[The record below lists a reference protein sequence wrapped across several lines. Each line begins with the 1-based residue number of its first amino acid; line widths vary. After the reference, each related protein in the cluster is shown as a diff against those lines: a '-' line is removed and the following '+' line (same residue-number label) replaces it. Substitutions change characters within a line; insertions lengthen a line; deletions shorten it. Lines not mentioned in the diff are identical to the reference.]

1 MERETREIIKSTVT
15 KLKNLP
21 DEQISNTS
29 DDILTF
35 AKRQTSHPVINV
47 LCLRISRSLFSKRS
61 DRKGGTKKLT
71 VATRITVPPLCLPRR
86 GSYSSGSF
94 SVYSV
99 DAKTSRDAP
108 VRIRRG
114 CLTGRGDT
122 SELLV
127 KGVQLGRNVLTD
139 EGVEDDLEQGP
150 MPEYPEQLQ
159 PGPTDVRARLLRS
172 NRHLEDVV
180 DVLVHGLPFRRVD
193 ELISFDVMQVCS
205 VAGHLQPELHRTIR

>member
-1 MERETREIIKSTVT
+1 ME
-15 KLKNLP
+15 
-21 DEQISNTS
+21 
-29 DDILTF
+29 
-35 AKRQTSHPVINV
+35 
-47 LCLRISRSLFSKRS
+47 
-61 DRKGGTKKLT
+61 LT
-71 VATRITVPPLCLPRR
+71 VATRVTVPPLCRPRR
-86 GSYSSGSF
+86 RSYSSGSF

-99 DAKTSRDAP
+99 DAETSRDAP

-159 PGPTDVRARLLRS
+159 PGPADVRAGLLRS
-172 NRHLEDVV
+172 YRHLEDVV
-180 DVLVHGLPFRRVD
+180 DVLVHRFPFRRVD
-193 ELISFDVMQVCS
+193 ELISFDVVQVRP
-205 VAGHLQPELHRTIR
+205 VAGHLQPGLQNHSLDSLTSLERA

>member
-1 MERETREIIKSTVT
+1 M
-15 KLKNLP
+15 
-21 DEQISNTS
+21 
-29 DDILTF
+29 
-35 AKRQTSHPVINV
+35 
-47 LCLRISRSLFSKRS
+47 
-61 DRKGGTKKLT
+61 
-71 VATRITVPPLCLPRR
+71 PPLCLPRR

-180 DVLVHGLPFRRVD
+180 DVLVHGLPFRRID